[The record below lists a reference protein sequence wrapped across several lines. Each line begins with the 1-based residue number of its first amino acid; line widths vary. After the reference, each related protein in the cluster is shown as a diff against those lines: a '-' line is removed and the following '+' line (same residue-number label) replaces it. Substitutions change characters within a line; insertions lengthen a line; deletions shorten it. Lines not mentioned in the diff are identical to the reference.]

1 MGQLFAVELIYRG
14 VFQKT
19 LAKNITRGIVL
30 AAHNEGKLGI
40 SFGRYGD
47 SPERNG
53 IPAKGFA
60 IVASDEETLE
70 AGMAQYEPKAVDVT
84 VVLDD
89 TLCKGT
95 ESWAWYGLRPVHG
108 ALKPG
113 RTLIVVSQ
121 QDAPSLLKFIHKR
134 NEPYKL
140 GILKGVT
147 SFSGMW
153 NYKDDH
159 TDVRVLGA
167 IAKALP
173 ELVGLKAVEQ
183 FISEKL
189 RNTLKITSAHNAFE
203 RFTTTDVKTGQG
215 SSETLEHYALP
226 KWPEMRLGVSIKGQ
240 PQGGPF
246 EDPFTKQ
253 PGGFRPVRNELFKKY
268 STRTFRPVVN
278 FKTCTK
284 CTLCWLNCP
293 DGSFDITPDGT
304 YDANLESCCGCGICE
319 AVCPVEDCITMVN
332 ESQFQDND
340 SQWESFKKDQ
350 DAYLKRL
357 QKTIET
363 AEPFAHR
370 SQGFRY
376 RGQYQDQIPA
386 ALEVAKKND

>member
-60 IVASDEETLE
+60 IVASDEETLQ
-70 AGMAQYEPKAVDVT
+70 AGMAQYEPKTVDVT

-95 ESWAWYGLRPVHG
+95 DSWAWYGLRPVHS

-113 RTLIVVSQ
+113 RTLIVVSL
-121 QDAPSLLKFIHKR
+121 QDVPSLLKFIQKR
-134 NEPYKL
+134 QEPYKL

-167 IAKALP
+167 IAKAFP

-189 RNTLKITSAHNAFE
+189 KDTLKVTSAYTAFE
-203 RFTTTDVKTGQG
+203 RFTATEVKPGQG
-215 SSETLEHYALP
+215 NSDELEDYTLP
-226 KWPEMRLGVSIKGQ
+226 KWQEMRLGVSIKGQ

-246 EDPFTKQ
+246 EDPVTKQ
-253 PGGFRPVRNELFKKY
+253 VGGFRPARNDLFKKF

-293 DGSFDITPDGT
+293 DGSFDVTPDGT
-304 YDANLESCCGCGICE
+304 YNADLESCCGCGICE
-319 AVCPVEDCITMVN
+319 AVCPVEDCITMVS
-332 ESQFQDND
+332 ESQFHDND
-340 SQWESFKKDQ
+340 SQWASFKKDQ
-350 DAYLKRL
+350 DAYLEWL
-357 QKTIET
+357 EKTIET
-363 AEPFAHR
+363 AEPFEQR

-386 ALEVAKKND
+386 ALEVAKKG

>member
-60 IVASDEETLE
+60 IVASDEETLQ
-70 AGMAQYEPKAVDVT
+70 AGMAQYEPNAVDVT

-95 ESWAWYGLRPVHG
+95 DSWAWYGLRPVHS

-113 RTLIVVSQ
+113 RTLIVVSL

-134 NEPYKL
+134 KEPYKL

-173 ELVGLKAVEQ
+173 ELVSLKAVEQ
-183 FISEKL
+183 FINEKL
-189 RNTLKITSAHNAFE
+189 KDTLKVTSTHTAFE
-203 RFTTTDVKTGQG
+203 RFTATEVKPGQG
-215 SSETLEHYALP
+215 NSDELEHYTLP
-226 KWPEMRLGVSIKGQ
+226 KWQEMRLGVSIKGQ
-240 PQGGPF
+240 SQGGPF
-246 EDPFTKQ
+246 EDPVTKQ
-253 PGGFRPVRNELFKKY
+253 VGGFRPARNELFKKF

-293 DGSFDITPDGT
+293 DGSFDVTPDGT
-304 YDANLESCCGCGICE
+304 YNADLESCCGCGICQ
-319 AVCPVEDCITMVN
+319 AVCPVEDCITMVS
-332 ESQFQDND
+332 ESQFHDND
-340 SQWESFKKDQ
+340 SQWASFKKDQ
-350 DAYLKRL
+350 DAYLEWL
-357 QKTIET
+357 EKTIET
-363 AEPFAHR
+363 AEPFEQR

-376 RGQYQDQIPA
+376 RGQYQEQIPA
-386 ALEVAKKND
+386 ALEVAKRG

>member
-1 MGQLFAVELIYRG
+1 MGQYFAIELIYRG

-53 IPAKGFA
+53 IPAKSFA
-60 IVASDEETLE
+60 IVASDEQTLE
-70 AGMAQYEPKAVDVT
+70 AGMAQYEPKEVDLS

-95 ESWAWYGLRPVHG
+95 ESWAWYGLRPVNG

-113 RTLIVVSQ
+113 RTLIVVSL
-121 QDAPSLLKFIHKR
+121 QDAPSLLQFIHR
-134 NEPYKL
+134 RPQPYKL
-140 GILKGVT
+140 GILRGVT

-173 ELVGLKAVEQ
+173 ELVNLTSVEQ

-189 RNTLKITSAHNAFE
+189 KNSLKVTSAHIAFD
-203 RFTTTDVKTGQG
+203 RFTATEVKPGEG
-215 SSETLEHYALP
+215 CADEPERYDFL
-226 KWPEMRLGVSIKGQ
+226 KWQNMREGVSIKGQ
-240 PQGGPF
+240 PQGGPYQ
-246 EDPFTKQ
+246 DPVTKEF
-253 PGGFRPVRNELFKKY
+253 GGFRPVRNELFKKF
-268 STRTFRPVVN
+268 STRSSRPVVN
-278 FKTCTK
+278 FTTCTK

-293 DGSFDITPDGT
+293 DGSFDVTPDGT
-304 YDANLESCCGCGICE
+304 YDVDLLSCCGCGICE
-319 AVCPVEDCITMVN
+319 SVCPVKNCITMIS
-332 ESQFQDND
+332 ESRFHNND
-340 SQWESFKKDQ
+340 RQWVSFRKDR
-350 DAYLKRL
+350 DAYLAWL
-357 QKTIET
+357 ETTIKT
-363 AEPFAHR
+363 AEPVEQR
-370 SQGFRY
+370 SYGFRY
-376 RGQYQDQIPA
+376 HGQYKEQAAA
-386 ALEVAKKND
+386 ALEVAQKN

>member
-53 IPAKGFA
+53 IPAKSFA
-60 IVASDEETLE
+60 IVASDEQTLE
-70 AGMAQYEPKAVDVT
+70 AGMAQYEPKAVDIT
-84 VVLDD
+84 IVLDD

-95 ESWAWYGLRPVHG
+95 ESWAWYGLRPING

-113 RTLIVVSQ
+113 RTLVVVSQ
-121 QDAPSLLKFIHKR
+121 QDASDLLKVIHR
-134 NEPYKL
+134 RQEPYKL

-153 NYKDDH
+153 IYKDDH
-159 TDVRVLGA
+159 TDVRVLGT

-173 ELVGLKAVEQ
+173 ELVSLKSVEQ
-183 FISEKL
+183 YITEKL
-189 RNTLKITSAHNAFE
+189 KDPLKVTSAHNAYE
-203 RFTTTDVKTGQG
+203 RFAASEVKPGQG
-215 SSETLEHYALP
+215 SAEALEHYDLL
-226 KWPEMRLGVSIKGQ
+226 KWQDMRLGVSIKGQ

-246 EDPFTKQ
+246 KDPVTKEL
-253 PGGFRPVRNELFKKY
+253 GGFRPARNELFKKY
-268 STRTFRPVVN
+268 STRTVRPVIN
-278 FKTCTK
+278 FSTCTK

-293 DGSFDITPDGT
+293 DGSFDVTPDGT

-319 AVCPVEDCITMVN
+319 AVCPVKDCIRMVN
-332 ESQFQDND
+332 ESEFHDND
-340 SQWESFKKDQ
+340 SQWASFRKDKN
-350 DAYLKRL
+350 AYLKWL
-357 QKTIET
+357 EKTVKT
-363 AEPFAHR
+363 AEPIAER

-376 RGQYQDQIPA
+376 RGQYKEQIPA
-386 ALEVAKKND
+386 ALEVARKG

>member
-53 IPAKGFA
+53 IPAKSFA
-60 IVASDEETLE
+60 IVASDEQTLE
-70 AGMAQYEPKAVDVT
+70 AGMAQYEPKVVDVT
-84 VVLDD
+84 IVLDD

-95 ESWAWYGLRPVHG
+95 ESWAWYGLRPING

-121 QDAPSLLKFIHKR
+121 QDASDLLKAIHR
-134 NEPYKL
+134 RQEPYKL

-153 NYKDDH
+153 IYKDDH

-173 ELVGLKAVEQ
+173 ELVSLKSVEQ
-183 FISEKL
+183 YITEKL
-189 RNTLKITSAHNAFE
+189 KDALKVTSAHNAYE
-203 RFTTTDVKTGQG
+203 RFTAAEVNPGQG
-215 SSETLEHYALP
+215 SADDLEHIDLL
-226 KWPEMRLGVSIKGQ
+226 KWQDMRLGVSIKGQ

-246 EDPFTKQ
+246 KDPITKEV
-253 PGGFRPVRNELFKKY
+253 GGFRPARNELFKKY
-268 STRTFRPVVN
+268 STRTVRPVIN
-278 FKTCTK
+278 FSTCTK

-293 DGSFDITPDGT
+293 DGSFDVTPDGT

-319 AVCPVEDCITMVN
+319 EVCPVKDCISMVN
-332 ESQFQDND
+332 ESEFHGND
-340 SQWESFKKDQ
+340 SQWVSFRKDKN
-350 DAYLKRL
+350 AYLKWL
-357 QKTIET
+357 EKTVKT
-363 AEPFAHR
+363 AEPIAER

-376 RGQYQDQIPA
+376 RGQYKEQIPA
-386 ALEVAKKND
+386 ALEVARKG

>member
-60 IVASDEETLE
+60 IVASDEETLQ
-70 AGMAQYEPKAVDVT
+70 AGMAQYEPNAVDVT

-95 ESWAWYGLRPVHG
+95 DSWAWYGLRPVHS

-113 RTLIVVSQ
+113 RTLIVVSL

-134 NEPYKL
+134 KEPYKL

-173 ELVGLKAVEQ
+173 ELVSLKAVEQ
-183 FISEKL
+183 FINEKL
-189 RNTLKITSAHNAFE
+189 KDTLKVTSTHTAFE
-203 RFTTTDVKTGQG
+203 RFTATEVKPGQG
-215 SSETLEHYALP
+215 NSDELEHYTLA
-226 KWPEMRLGVSIKGQ
+226 KWQEMRLGVSIKGQ
-240 PQGGPF
+240 SQGGPF
-246 EDPFTKQ
+246 EDPVTKQ
-253 PGGFRPVRNELFKKY
+253 VGGFRPARNELFKKF

-293 DGSFDITPDGT
+293 DGSFDVTPDGT
-304 YDANLESCCGCGICE
+304 YNADLESCCGCGICQ
-319 AVCPVEDCITMVN
+319 AVCPVEDCITMVS
-332 ESQFQDND
+332 ESQFHDND
-340 SQWESFKKDQ
+340 SQWASFKKDQ
-350 DAYLKRL
+350 DAYLEWL
-357 QKTIET
+357 EKTIET
-363 AEPFAHR
+363 AEPFEQR

-376 RGQYQDQIPA
+376 RGQYQEQLPA
-386 ALEVAKKND
+386 ALEVAKRG

>member
-60 IVASDEETLE
+60 IVASDEETLQ
-70 AGMAQYEPKAVDVT
+70 AGMAQYEPNAVDVT

-95 ESWAWYGLRPVHG
+95 DSWAWYGLRPVHS

-113 RTLIVVSQ
+113 RTLIVVSL

-134 NEPYKL
+134 RKPYKL
-140 GILKGVT
+140 GILKGIT
-147 SFSGMW
+147 SFCGMW

-173 ELVGLKAVEQ
+173 ELVSLKAVEQ
-183 FISEKL
+183 FINEKL
-189 RNTLKITSAHNAFE
+189 KDTLKVTSTHTAFE
-203 RFTTTDVKTGQG
+203 RFTATEVKPGQG
-215 SSETLEHYALP
+215 NSDELEHYTLP
-226 KWPEMRLGVSIKGQ
+226 KWQEMRLGVSIKGQ
-240 PQGGPF
+240 SQGGPF
-246 EDPFTKQ
+246 EDPVTKQ
-253 PGGFRPVRNELFKKY
+253 VGGFRPARNELFKKF

-284 CTLCWLNCP
+284 CTMCWLNCP
-293 DGSFDITPDGT
+293 DGSFDVTPDGT
-304 YDANLESCCGCGICE
+304 YNADLESCCGCGICQ
-319 AVCPVEDCITMVN
+319 AVCPVEDCITMVS
-332 ESQFQDND
+332 ESQFHDND
-340 SQWESFKKDQ
+340 SQWASFKKDQ
-350 DAYLKRL
+350 DAYLEWL
-357 QKTIET
+357 EKTIET
-363 AEPFAHR
+363 AEPFEQR

-376 RGQYQDQIPA
+376 RGQYQEQIPA
-386 ALEVAKKND
+386 ALEVAKRG